1 MDYFKKFP
9 IFFSIVILLILA
21 FVGGVAYNV
30 YVYSDVAKIQKKLK
44 NARAEF
50 DDALAEDPT
59 QAAIDKARANIKN
72 LEVHLAE
79 LEADLTRARGD
90 IFSKAPVESYQ
101 LVEQLRGMVQKWRR
115 TARQKGI
122 AVDKAMDFGFKR
134 YVEASAEPPEDAAV
148 SPVWKQA
155 CVLNYINGKLFECKS
170 AESPMAIVRIQR
182 ELLKEEGNKTVAN
195 KRMTARER
203 RAAARRAATSES
215 KSETFNID
223 PNITARKAGSLDTLA
238 YRFTFAG
245 HTDVLRRFLNQLK
258 NFDAMLV
265 VRSIDVKPADESV
278 NSLLKRKDGGDEE
291 EEAGLLDSLFGKK
304 KEDKPAEKAEATEE
318 SEAASQ
324 AKTPVVTDNL
334 SEFTV
339 VIEYVEVVKD
349 QPAVKKEKKQ

>member
-1 MDYFKKFP
+1 MNYFKKFP
-9 IFFSIVILLILA
+9 IFFSLVILLVLA
-21 FVGGVAYNV
+21 FVGGVAYDV
-30 YVYSDVAKIQKKLK
+30 YVYSDVAKVQKKLK

-50 DDALAEDPT
+50 DDALSEDPT
-59 QAAIDKARANIKN
+59 QAAIDKAQNNIKA
-72 LEVHLAE
+72 LEKHLSD
-79 LEADLTRARGD
+79 LEKDLTRARGD
-90 IFSKAPVESYQ
+90 IFSKPPVESYQ

-122 AVDKAMDFGFKR
+122 SVDKEMEFGFKR
-134 YVEASAEPPEDAAV
+134 YVEASAEPPQDAAV
-148 SPVWKQA
+148 APVWKQA

-170 AESPMAIVRIQR
+170 AESPMAIVRVQR
-182 ELLKEEGNKTVAN
+182 ELLKEEGNSNAQAN
-195 KRMTARER
+195 RRMTARER
-203 RAAARRAATSES
+203 RAAARRAASES

-223 PNITARKAGSLDTLA
+223 SNITARKPGSLDTLA

-278 NSLLKRKDGGDEE
+278 NALLNRKGGEE
-291 EEAGLLDSLFGKK
+291 EEDAGLLDSLFGKK
-304 KEDKPAEKAEATEE
+304 KEEKPAENAEATETT
-318 SEAASQ
+318 EAQAQ

-349 QPAVKKEKKQ
+349 QPIKKEKKQ